1 MVSTPPAMLTICRS
15 RMLALCSNRPV
26 SLSKIPRWMWLRH
39 GLATN
44 AVSRQRRST
53 MRNETNNVPA
63 PRDQSGGYNLATGRG
78 VAIVA
83 RSAANI
89 RQVSIRRPIA

>member
-1 MVSTPPAMLTICRS
+1 
-15 RMLALCSNRPV
+15 
-26 SLSKIPRWMWLRH
+26 
-39 GLATN
+39 
-44 AVSRQRRST
+44 

>member
-1 MVSTPPAMLTICRS
+1 MPGPEQVGIGVVVSAAGDRVQREVVDDAVQPCA
-15 RMLALCSNRPV
+15 
-26 SLSKIPRWMWLRH
+26 WLRH

-63 PRDQSGGYNLATGRG
+63 PRDQSGGYNLATGRV

-83 RSAANI
+83 RSAADI